1 MRGKSLSNISRQLTY
16 LRSLWDAE
24 YQKELRQNAYSVS
37 LDSYNGWMERPI
49 MSMLFHYYEKRG
61 LRWPTLDEALQ
72 WAHTESVEVTEL
84 LLART
89 SGWVRNNPEKH
100 EDFSETKLMEEIADQ
115 VFMLLVA
122 GMVSGYNVLDV
133 MMNKMQRKLAETEE
147 KS

>member
-72 WAHTESVEVTEL
+72 WAHTESGEVTEL

>member
-1 MRGKSLSNISRQLTY
+1 MVT
-16 LRSLWDAE
+16 
-24 YQKELRQNAYSVS
+24 
-37 LDSYNGWMERPI
+37 
-49 MSMLFHYYEKRG
+49 LFHYYEKRG

-72 WAHTESVEVTEL
+72 WAHTESGEVTEL